1 MTDKDVTAD
10 VTSDSPGQYHDIYYL
25 LGKAELARDGRYQ
38 MSGTAR
44 KHYKEQ
50 VARHFYF
57 WPAWLE
63 LAEIYWLK
71 MHDLTLHHAHGVTHK
86 SSDRALVESV
96 IELLPGEHVFIR
108 RSAATPRHHVLYFM
122 NALRVRRFK
131 TDTKHRLTKFR
142 NVCCVCTW
150 RPYCCSCSH

>member
-1 MTDKDVTAD
+1 MTDDDVLSGQQAEC
-10 VTSDSPGQYHDIYYL
+10 PGLYHDIYYL

-50 VARHFYF
+50 VARHLYF

-71 MHDLTLHHAHGVTHK
+71 MHDISLHQQHGVTHK
-86 SSDRALVESV
+86 TPERALIASV
-96 IELLPGEHVFIR
+96 IELLPGEHVLMR
-108 RSAATPRHHVLYFM
+108 RTANTPRHHVLYFM
-122 NALRVRRFK
+122 NALRVSR
-131 TDTKHRLTKFR
+131 
-142 NVCCVCTW
+142 
-150 RPYCCSCSH
+150 